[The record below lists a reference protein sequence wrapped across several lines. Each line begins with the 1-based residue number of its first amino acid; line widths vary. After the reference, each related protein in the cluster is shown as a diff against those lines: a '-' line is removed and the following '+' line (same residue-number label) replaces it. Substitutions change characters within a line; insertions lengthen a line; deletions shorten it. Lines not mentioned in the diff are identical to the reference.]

1 VDNLLVLFEVLTRT
15 SRADTL
21 SQFAGQGY
29 SVLKEA
35 VAEAAIGQVSSIQER
50 YQQIRAD
57 RGYVDT
63 ILANGAERAAAVAE
77 QTLHTAM
84 RAAGLA

>member
-1 VDNLLVLFEVLTRT
+1 MLFEVLTRT

-29 SVLKEA
+29 GVLKEA
-35 VAEAAIGQVSSIQER
+35 VAEAAIGQVSGIQER

-63 ILANGAERAAAVAE
+63 ILANGAERAAAVAD
-77 QTLHTAM
+77 QTLHSAM
-84 RAAGLA
+84 RATGLA